1 MSTDRSIYQFDEP
14 ASADAGVDAVARN
27 AGERSRIGVIRNP
40 RSRHNVEKPSSATP
54 ESGIKLA
61 LPDGREAVEP
71 ALEELT
77 RDGLDLLV
85 IDGGDGTV
93 RDVLTLGWPVFRKE
107 WPVLAVLPKG
117 KTNALALDLGL
128 PGDWR
133 LPDALAAYDRGKR
146 CQRQPLIVR
155 SLDRPE
161 LPVIAGF
168 IFGAG
173 AFTHAIEEAQG
184 AHKVGMFNALAI
196 AATTVS
202 GVAQSIFAGN
212 GNPWRKGSPMEITLD
227 PDGRTAPRSRH
238 GDPAYRNFVLS
249 TTLAKLP
256 MGVKPYGPER
266 LGLKLGIMDL
276 PLRRLLASFPYI
288 LTGRLPAWLPGA
300 GYHVHDVPGFTI
312 EVGDPFIVDGE
323 PFPPGR
329 YHVATGAPLTFVVP

>member
-1 MSTDRSIYQFDEP
+1 MTTDRNIYQFDEP
-14 ASADAGVDAVARN
+14 APADAGVDAVARV

-40 RSRHNVEKPSSATP
+40 RSRHNVERPSSATP

-61 LPDGREAVEP
+61 LPDGREAVAP

-93 RDVLTLGWPVFRKE
+93 RDVLTLGWPVFGKE

-128 PGDWR
+128 PADWR
-133 LPDALAAYDRGKR
+133 LPAALKAYDSGKR
-146 CQRQPLIVR
+146 SQRQPIIVR
-155 SLDRPE
+155 ALDRPE
-161 LPVIAGF
+161 LPVITGF

-173 AFTHAIEEAQG
+173 AFTHAIKEAQG

-196 AATTVS
+196 AATTLS
-202 GVAQSIFAGN
+202 GVAQSIFAGD
-212 GNPWRKGSPMEITLD
+212 GNPWRRGSPIAITLD
-227 PDGRTAPRSRH
+227 PDGRAAPRSRH
-238 GDPAYRNFVLS
+238 GEAEYRNFVLA

-256 MGVKPYGPER
+256 MGVKPFGPER
-266 LGLKLGIMDL
+266 HGLKVGIMDL
-276 PLRRLLASFPYI
+276 PLRRLLASFPYVM
-288 LTGRLPAWLPGA
+288 TGRQPAWLAGA
-300 GYHVHDVPGFTI
+300 GYHVRDVPGFTI
-312 EVGDPFIVDGE
+312 DVGDPFIVDGE

-329 YHVATGAPLTFVVP
+329 YHVTTGAPLTFVVP